1 MTLTVI
7 GSDTASVSWLLLT
20 AYNVKVKDVL
30 PKGLELKDFKAS
42 KGKYQNGVW
51 TIGKLT
57 KGSSAT
63 LTLITKT
70 TKAGKIT
77 NVASVNTST
86 PESNYSNNKANN
98 STEAIPPE
106 PVCDLVLYKS
116 SDKTVYNVNDTM
128 HWIIKVVN
136 KGPNGAVD
144 AYVKDVLPN
153 STEFVSYTSS
163 KGSFNETNGV
173 WRIGDLAKGEEVT
186 LTITCKIL
194 SAGKI
199 TNNANVD
206 NFIRDRN
213 NSNNYDNATIEVTED
228 IPEPNPVEPN
238 KPNLSLKT
246 GNPLMVLLL
255 AFLTILGGFGLR
267 CRKE

>member
-1 MTLTVI
+1 MDL
-7 GSDTASVSWLLLT
+7 
-20 AYNVKVKDVL
+20 
-30 PKGLELKDFKAS
+30 KAS

-70 TKAGKIT
+70 TKVGKIR
-77 NVASVNTST
+77 NIASVNTTT
-86 PESNYSNNKANN
+86 PESNYTNNKANN
-98 STEAIPPE
+98 TTEVMPI
-106 PVCDLVLYKS
+106 CDLVLYKS
-116 SDKTVYNVNDTM
+116 SDKHVYNVNDTM

-136 KGPNGAVD
+136 KGPDGAVD

-163 KGSFNETNGV
+163 KGSYNKTNGV
-173 WRIGDLAKGEEVT
+173 WRIGDVAAGEEVT

-194 SAGKI
+194 SAGSI
-199 TNNANVD
+199 TNKAVVYNKVKDKNS
-206 NFIRDRN
+206 
-213 NSNNYDNATIEVTED
+213 SNNWDNATIKVAEP
-228 IPEPNPVEPN
+228 IPNPPEPNRV
-238 KPNLSLKT
+238 NLSLKT
-246 GNPLMVLLL
+246 GNPLVVLLI
-255 AFLTILGGFGLR
+255 AFITIFGGIGLR